1 MVKPDVESKLNT
13 HEEVCA
19 IRYEQ
24 INARLKRLEQ
34 ILLATAGF
42 VIVFLLSQSYAHA
55 DTTTINNKGMPVP
68 SAMAPSM
75 SGFSND
81 MCKSGVSGGANTG
94 MFSISGGAT
103 ITDENCER
111 IKLAKTLNDLGLKVA
126 AVSVLCQDNRVWEA
140 MEMSG
145 SPCPIGGSLGYTAKR
160 AWHERDPKRFEK
172 LYGSTYTLPLIP
184 NTPVE

>member
-1 MVKPDVESKLNT
+1 MVKHDVESKLNT

-34 ILLATAGF
+34 ILIATAGF
-42 VIVFLLSQSYAHA
+42 IIVFLLSQSYAHA

-81 MCKSGVSGGANTG
+81 MCKSGLSGGANTG
-94 MFSISGGAT
+94 MFSISGGTT

-160 AWHERDPKRFEK
+160 AWHEKDPKRFEK
-172 LYGSTYTLPLIP
+172 LYGPTYTLPLVTNP
-184 NTPVE
+184 LE